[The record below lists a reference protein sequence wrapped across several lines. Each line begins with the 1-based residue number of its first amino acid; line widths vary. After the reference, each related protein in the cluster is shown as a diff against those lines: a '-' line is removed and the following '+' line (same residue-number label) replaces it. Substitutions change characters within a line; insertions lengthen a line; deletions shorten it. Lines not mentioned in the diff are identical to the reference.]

1 MADLGANS
9 LWSDLADSKNG
20 TPGASDKVSGSIL
33 GPEYSYS
40 DNIPGPNSLGVGSRG
55 TTSQLMTNINAAT
68 QYVKIMITGDPPLG
82 NQYYVNTGGA
92 CVAPDGSTQSRYNY
106 INNKAVG
113 ADLVP
118 QGLNDLSFI
127 SKDLNGLIPGVVGDL
142 EGLDP
147 LYLFNSLTAEGTP
160 ACQCYK
166 CAVTD
171 GSPYQFLTPELSPD
185 FDTNLCSQVD
195 PSFCKSSGT
204 ESFTNWRTAKMS
216 YLPTVVAFLGILLLT
231 FSGK

>member
-1 MADLGANS
+1 MADLGSNS
-9 LWSDLADSKNG
+9 LWSDISNN
-20 TPGASDKVSGSIL
+20 PSSVSTDIL
-33 GPEYSYS
+33 GPDYSYS
-40 DNIPGPNSLGVGSRG
+40 DNIPGPNSLGVSSDGSI
-55 TTSQLMTNINAAT
+55 SQLTTNVEAAL
-68 QYVKIMITGDPPLG
+68 QYVKVMITGDPPLG

-106 INNKAVG
+106 INNKSTG

-127 SKDLNGLIPGVVGDL
+127 SSDLNGLIPGMVGDL

-147 LYLFNSLTAEGTP
+147 LYLFNALTADGTP
-160 ACQCYK
+160 PCQCYK
-166 CAVTD
+166 CPVTS
-171 GSPYQFLTPELSPD
+171 GSQYQFLTPSLSPD

-195 PSFCKSSGT
+195 PSLCKPTST

-216 YLPTVVAFLGILLLT
+216 SIPTLVAVAGILLLT